1 MVSSNNINQNID
13 FIFDIIFD
21 TLGLPLY
28 FFDKFGT
35 LKLSKSKYYNIN
47 NETFSIL
54 PKLFELNT
62 YNPIPVIKS
71 TIYME
76 NFLSISILINNE
88 FYGTLILGP
97 CLYAPITE
105 ENIKSILSNNVSIY
119 DKNTLLKYYS
129 SLPIKTFSELV
140 NISILTYYLI
150 YNKKLN
156 FESVLK
162 ENYYND
168 NIINIIN
175 KNIEL
180 SASLSRQN
188 DEFHHSIVH
197 EKTIMDCIRNGNK
210 EKLLRIMS
218 EPSEGNYGILAKNN
232 PMRSLKNLLITSATL
247 LTRAA
252 IDGGMD
258 TEIAYTL
265 SDSYI
270 QLIEEFNTVN
280 DLNNLRIT
288 MSCDFADRV
297 SNLKYINYPKTI
309 THCISYIHKNIYNSI
324 SLESICNHL
333 NFNSSYISRYFRK
346 EVGVTISEFILK
358 EKVEEAKR
366 LLLSSDYSIL
376 EISVLLNFNDQS
388 YFTKIFKRFT
398 KTTPKKYRDT
408 NKIK

>member
-1 MVSSNNINQNID
+1 
-13 FIFDIIFD
+13 
-21 TLGLPLY
+21 
-28 FFDKFGT
+28 
-35 LKLSKSKYYNIN
+35 
-47 NETFSIL
+47 
-54 PKLFELNT
+54 
-62 YNPIPVIKS
+62 
-71 TIYME
+71 
-76 NFLSISILINNE
+76 
-88 FYGTLILGP
+88 
-97 CLYAPITE
+97 
-105 ENIKSILSNNVSIY
+105 
-119 DKNTLLKYYS
+119 
-129 SLPIKTFSELV
+129 
-140 NISILTYYLI
+140 
-150 YNKKLN
+150 
-156 FESVLK
+156 
-162 ENYYND
+162 
-168 NIINIIN
+168 
-175 KNIEL
+175 
-180 SASLSRQN
+180 
-188 DEFHHSIVH
+188 
-197 EKTIMDCIRNGNK
+197 
-210 EKLLRIMS
+210 MS